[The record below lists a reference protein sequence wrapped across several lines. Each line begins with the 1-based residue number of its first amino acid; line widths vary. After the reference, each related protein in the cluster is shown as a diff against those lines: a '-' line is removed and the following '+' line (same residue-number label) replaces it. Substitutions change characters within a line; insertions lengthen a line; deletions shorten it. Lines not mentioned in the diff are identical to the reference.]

1 MSNQEKMLKRC
12 NEIHQNKYDYSKVK
26 YINSN
31 TKIEIICPEHG
42 SFFQLMSAHKSGSG
56 CPNCAKNL
64 KYTKER
70 VLEKMNSIHNKVEQR
85 YAYDLTEYKNTNQK
99 IKIKC

>member
-1 MSNQEKMLKRC
+1 
-12 NEIHQNKYDYSKVK
+12 
-26 YINSN
+26 
-31 TKIEIICPEHG
+31 
-42 SFFQLMSAHKSGSG
+42 MSAHKSGSG

-99 IKIKC
+99 YSYFFCLHKKLQSALMLFVNSMQTKYRIKQLWVRKF